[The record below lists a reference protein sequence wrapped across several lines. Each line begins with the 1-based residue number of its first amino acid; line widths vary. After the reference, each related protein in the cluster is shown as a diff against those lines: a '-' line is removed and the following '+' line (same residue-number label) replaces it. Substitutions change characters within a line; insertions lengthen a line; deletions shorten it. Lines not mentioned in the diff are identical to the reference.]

1 LHEAE
6 AAAPKLGIEL
16 VPAEVHDAAPSELQ
30 NSESAL
36 LAQPSAR
43 PETKSDLT
51 SAYYDTCTLALY
63 RRGMTLQV
71 RKAEAPIC
79 GDHQTRGS
87 TEGTLTVGAVCHWP
101 RHLAV
106 DDAGDRIDQ
115 KWAILLKQSNIA
127 ASVKSGNVHPARV
140 SRRAWFRE
148 PIDGGMAMK
157 RRAFIAVLGSV
168 TA

>member
-1 LHEAE
+1 MPPSSFVPRPPAHLAFLHEAE

-127 ASVKSGNVHPARV
+127 ASVNIRQ
-140 SRRAWFRE
+140 RASCTR
-148 PIDGGMAMK
+148 
-157 RRAFIAVLGSV
+157 
-168 TA
+168 